1 MRNLIIIEAPSN
13 LGLKSFQSGTEPGV
27 RLFPEA
33 LRNTHFAN
41 NTGITQ
47 TIQVPA
53 PPYSM
58 DIHQE
63 SKIRNAETIAA
74 YSRTLARH
82 VQEAVEKGMVPVVIG
97 GDCSILLGNSLGL
110 KSAGGCYGLF
120 SIDGHTDYMLPEH
133 SGTAGAAGMDLALVT
148 GNGPS
153 ILSNIDNKGP
163 YIAEE
168 HVFSYGN
175 RELDE
180 DYVAPI
186 IESNIHYYDLP
197 AIREQGISRITA
209 DFLTMIKQNG
219 LDGFWI
225 HMDVDV
231 LNNEIMPCVDSP
243 QEDGLTY
250 QELRETLQPLLASPY
265 FKGINITIFDPT
277 LDPYGAYITAFSE
290 QLSALLKPVL
300 TGIDL

>member
-1 MRNLIIIEAPSN
+1 MRNLVIIEAPSN
-13 LGLKSFQSGTEPGV
+13 LGLKSLQPGTEPGV

-33 LRNTHFAN
+33 LRKTNFAD

-53 PPYSM
+53 PPYTM
-58 DIHQE
+58 NIHAE
-63 SKIRNAETIAA
+63 SKIRNAEAIAD
-74 YSRTLARH
+74 YSRTLASH
-82 VQEAVEKGMVPVVIG
+82 VQEVVEQGMIPVVIG
-97 GDCSILLGNSLGL
+97 GDCSIVLGNALGL
-110 KSAGGCYGLF
+110 KNTGGRYGLF

-148 GNGPS
+148 GNGPA
-153 ILSNIDNKGP
+153 ILSDIDKQGP
-163 YIAEE
+163 YISEE
-168 HVFSYGN
+168 FVFSYGN

-186 IESNIHYYDLP
+186 IDSNIHYYDLP

-209 DFLTMIKQNG
+209 DFLRMIGQNN

-231 LNNEIMPCVDSP
+231 LDNEIMPCVDSP

-250 QELRETLQPLLASPY
+250 QELKQTLQPLLASPS
-265 FKGINITIFDPT
+265 FKGINITILDPT
-277 LDPYGAYITAFSE
+277 LDPHGAYITAFSAE
-290 QLSALLKPVL
+290 LSALLKQ
-300 TGIDL
+300 